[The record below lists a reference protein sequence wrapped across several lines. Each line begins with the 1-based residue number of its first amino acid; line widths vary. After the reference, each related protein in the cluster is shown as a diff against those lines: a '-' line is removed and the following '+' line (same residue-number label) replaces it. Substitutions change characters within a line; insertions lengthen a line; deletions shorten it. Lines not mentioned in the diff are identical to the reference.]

1 MVEIMAARVG
11 DAAALARVHVA
22 TWRAAYAGL
31 LPDELLRSL
40 SVAEPEANW
49 VTAIG
54 DGPAAGVATVVA
66 LAAGGLVGFAS
77 VGPARDDD
85 LSEDVSELWSL
96 YVHPDSWGAGVGHA
110 LHSRALLR
118 MRERA
123 GVERD
128 VVGAHRQRPGEAFL
142 RGPRV
147 ARRRHGADR
156 LARGRA
162 PRGEPLPAPG
172 PDVGG
177 TLAVPSHPA
186 GRHPRAALA

>member
-1 MVEIMAARVG
+1 MVEIRAARVG

-40 SVAEPEANW
+40 SVAEREASW

-66 LAAGGLVGFAS
+66 LVAGGLVGFAS

-110 LHSRALLR
+110 LHSRALPR

-123 GVERD
+123 ASSGTLWVLTANDR
-128 VVGAHRQRPGEAFL
+128 
-142 RGPRV
+142 
-147 ARRRHGADR
+147 ARRFYEAHGWLADGTEQTAWRADVPLEESRYR
-156 LARGRA
+156 L
-162 PRGEPLPAPG
+162 
-172 PDVGG
+172 PDL
-177 TLAVPSHPA
+177 T
-186 GRHPRAALA
+186 

>member
-1 MVEIMAARVG
+1 MVEIRAARVG
-11 DAAALARVHVA
+11 DAAALAGVHVA

-40 SVAEPEANW
+40 SVAERE
-49 VTAIG
+49 
-54 DGPAAGVATVVA
+54 
-66 LAAGGLVGFAS
+66 AS

-123 GVERD
+123 ASSGTLWVLTANDR
-128 VVGAHRQRPGEAFL
+128 
-142 RGPRV
+142 
-147 ARRRHGADR
+147 ARRFYEAHGWLADGTEQTAWRADVPLEESRFR
-156 LARGRA
+156 L
-162 PRGEPLPAPG
+162 
-172 PDVGG
+172 PDL
-177 TLAVPSHPA
+177 T
-186 GRHPRAALA
+186 